1 MGGEAQ
7 DVLEYL
13 SGLPDDRRQ
22 AIEAV
27 RAVILDRLPGGYVEV
42 MNWGMITYEVPLSV
56 YPDTYN
62 RKPLMYAALAS
73 QKRHMAVY
81 FTCLY
86 VFEDLYKRI
95 VDEWR
100 SRGTRLDMGKS
111 CIRFKKLEHLELDLI
126 GEAIGAVSMED
137 YVADEKARRASK

>member
-1 MGGEAQ
+1 MHSDAA

-13 SGLPDDRRQ
+13 SGLPEDRRQ
-22 AIEAV
+22 GLEAV
-27 RAVILDRLPGGYVEV
+27 RAVILDRLPSGYQEV
-42 MNWGMITYEVPLSV
+42 MNWGMITYEVSLSV

-62 RKPLMYAALAS
+62 GKPLMLAGLAS

-81 FTCLY
+81 LSCLY
-86 VFEDLYKRI
+86 SFEDLNERI
-95 VDEWR
+95 VGEWR
-100 SRGTRLDMGKS
+100 ARGTRLDMGKS

-137 YVADEKARRASK
+137 YVAQAKAIQAAK

>member
-1 MGGEAQ
+1 VRSEAAE
-7 DVLEYL
+7 VWEYL
-13 SGLPDDRRQ
+13 SGLSDERR
-22 AIEAV
+22 APIEAV
-27 RAVILDRLPGGYVEV
+27 RAVILERLPAGYVEV

-62 RKPLMYAALAS
+62 GKPLMFAALAS

-81 FTCLY
+81 LTCLY
-86 VFEDLYKRI
+86 SFEDLCERI

-126 GEAIGAVSMED
+126 GEAVAAVPVAD
-137 YVADEKARRASK
+137 YVARAKAIRARK